1 MRLRIC
7 THWAVERRRPLLYIY
22 ICIRIP
28 LPSDKYQIIQMNKW
42 EARSAVCWRGE
53 SLVMMH
59 TTNEATDDRQQ
70 PASSSA
76 AESEA
81 HTRPKPKR
89 IKKKYV
95 KEKKRKKKTFY
106 SYISFFLFLSIPHPL
121 YHPKRF
127 FFFTSFVFFFLFLSS
142 SSLFLNS
149 YWRVYYCVIIRIGTT
164 GRRRAFLD
172 CGANKTQR
180 NP

>member
-1 MRLRIC
+1 
-7 THWAVERRRPLLYIY
+7 
-22 ICIRIP
+22 
-28 LPSDKYQIIQMNKW
+28 MNKW

-95 KEKKRKKKTFY
+95 KERKIFIYNTVKVEDDDTIKY
-106 SYISFFLFLSIPHPL
+106 DYNVLQE
-121 YHPKRF
+121 
-127 FFFTSFVFFFLFLSS
+127 V
-142 SSLFLNS
+142 
-149 YWRVYYCVIIRIGTT
+149 
-164 GRRRAFLD
+164 
-172 CGANKTQR
+172 
-180 NP
+180 

>member
-1 MRLRIC
+1 MLALYGRKRRYIWMRLRIC
-7 THWAVERRRPLLYIY
+7 THWPVEGRRTLLYIY

-95 KEKKRKKKTFY
+95 KERKKKKKNV
-106 SYISFFLFLSIPHPL
+106 LFLHIFFCFLIYPTPTI

-127 FFFTSFVFFFLFLSS
+127 
-142 SSLFLNS
+142 NS

-164 GRRRAFLD
+164 GRRKAFLD
-172 CGANKTQR
+172 CRANKTQR

>member
-95 KEKKRKKKTFY
+95 KEKKKKKKTFY
-106 SYISFFLFLSIPHPL
+106 SYISFFSFLIYPTPTIPSKEILLL
-121 YHPKRF
+121 YF
-127 FFFTSFVFFFLFLSS
+127 FRVLFLFLSS